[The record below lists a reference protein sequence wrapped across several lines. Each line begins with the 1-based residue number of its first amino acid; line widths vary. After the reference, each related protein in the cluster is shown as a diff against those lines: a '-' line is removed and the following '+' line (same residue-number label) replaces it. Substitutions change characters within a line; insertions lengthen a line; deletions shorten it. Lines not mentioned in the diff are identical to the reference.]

1 MLDMIIYFLDL
12 EQATGRLDET
22 RKCMMLKLTVLRE
35 QILQTDIVHKQLSK
49 HLFAPNGGC

>member
-1 MLDMIIYFLDL
+1 MLDILIYFLEL

-22 RKCMMLKLTVLRE
+22 RKGVMLKLAVLRE

-49 HLFAPNGGC
+49 HLFDPIGGC